1 MCQKTIGG
9 RPVKQNQT
17 SSTDF
22 KQSASKKAEKKVK
35 TAVLVS
41 GGGLNLQSLIDAG
54 TFGEIPRCELTAVIS
69 SNPGA
74 YALKRAEAAGI
85 PGYVV
90 DRELFPSQTVFG
102 FAVLDKL
109 RDLDI
114 ELVVLAGFESELTQ
128 PIFKHYGGRIIDT
141 RPALMPAFS
150 DEECSG
156 IAIAEAQLKFG
167 VKITGATAYFATE
180 KPNSGPII
188 LQKAVAVR
196 EDDTP
201 ATLQRRILEEAEN
214 VILPRAVALYCSGK
228 LSVSNGTVHIEE
240 PTENS
245 SEKMTK

>member
-1 MCQKTIGG
+1 MKH
-9 RPVKQNQT
+9 NQT

-22 KQSASKKAEKKVK
+22 KQSASKKAEKKIK

-69 SNPGA
+69 SNPEA

-85 PGYVV
+85 PCYVV

-141 RPALMPAFS
+141 RPSLMPAFT
-150 DEECSG
+150 DEALSG
-156 IAIAEAQLKFG
+156 IAIQEAQLKAG
-167 VKITGATAYFATE
+167 VKISGATAYFATE
-180 KPNSGPII
+180 EANSGPII

-214 VILPRAVALYCSGK
+214 VILPRAVAMYCEGK
-228 LSVSNGTVHIEE
+228 LSVTDGTVHI
-240 PTENS
+240 TEAAES
-245 SEKMTK
+245 GSEKMTK